1 MCFRHIQVISS
12 SGDSDQRKRQTV
24 KRLKMKVNV
33 FGMLFNLVA
42 LFAVFNFGESIKRK
56 VF

>member
-56 VF
+56 FF